1 MLGRW
6 GGSSSLQLVMEDRLA
21 CNRYDAVP
29 RERVVW
35 STHFLHIFS
44 DENQYCFVFFFL
56 IITLHRHPQW
66 VRSLLNGEYQSV
78 LPLYDLLTL

>member
-6 GGSSSLQLVMEDRLA
+6 GGSSLLQLVMEDRLA

-35 STHFLHIFS
+35 STHFLPIFS
-44 DENQYCFVFFFL
+44 DENQYCFVFFFFNYNFA
-56 IITLHRHPQW
+56 PSSA
-66 VRSLLNGEYQSV
+66 VGEESSKRGV
-78 LPLYDLLTL
+78 PISPSAL